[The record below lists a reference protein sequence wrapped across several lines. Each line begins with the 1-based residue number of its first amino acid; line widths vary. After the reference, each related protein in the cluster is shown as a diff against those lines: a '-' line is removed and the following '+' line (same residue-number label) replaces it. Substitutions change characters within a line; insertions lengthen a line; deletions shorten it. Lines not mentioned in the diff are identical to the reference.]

1 MGSRWDLS
9 DLYESFA
16 DPAFLQDRKTL
27 ESIIAKLE
35 NWQEPDPAQS
45 VSGTEDFLQL
55 LKKFHSYYTNLM
67 AFARLKLSVEA
78 QNDQAEKTVE
88 KLEKL
93 NTRLT
98 GPKVKFQRWLQEQD
112 IESLKSKSDMISE
125 HEFILKELQ
134 EKSEYLLSEDEEVLV
149 SELKRTGSS
158 AWARLQQK
166 LTSTLMVSITVEGE
180 EKELP
185 LSVVRNFAYKED
197 PELRQKGYRAELNAY
212 EKIDD
217 SVAAALNGIK
227 GEVITMVE
235 KRGYESPLQKTLLD
249 SRMEQETLDAMLESM
264 KEFLP
269 VFQKYY
275 RAKGELLGHEEGLP
289 FYDLFAPVGE
299 ADMEFSFTEAKNF
312 ILDNVGQFSSSMAD
326 LFRQAFQENWIDA
339 EPREG
344 KRGGAFCYNIHPL
357 GESRVLSNFSGSF
370 SDMTTLA
377 HELGHAYHGHCL
389 KDESILNSSYPMPLA
404 ETASIFSETV
414 VINAALEEAD
424 AEQTLAILQNRLDQA
439 GQVIVDIYSR
449 FLFESWLFEN
459 RDQAS
464 LSVDELKE
472 LMQKAQ
478 IEAYGPGLDS
488 DYLHP
493 YLWLNKPHY
502 YSAGNNYYNF
512 PYAFG
517 LLFGLGVYSQY
528 LQEESQKFLDRYDEL
543 LKATGSKKV
552 ADVAAMADI
561 DVRKRDFWE
570 NSLEIIEED
579 IESFVKLADQRK

>member
-1 MGSRWDLS
+1 MGARWDLS
-9 DLYESFA
+9 DLYQSFEE
-16 DPAFLQDRKTL
+16 PAFSQDWETL
-27 ESIIAKLE
+27 EKIIAELE
-35 NWQEPDPAQS
+35 NWQPP
-45 VSGTEDFLQL
+45 VSAEAVTGTEEFLQL
-55 LKKFHSYYTNLM
+55 MKKFQHYYTRLM
-67 AFARLKLSVEA
+67 AFARLQLSVEA
-78 QNDQAEKTVE
+78 QNEQAEKIVE
-88 KLEKL
+88 KLEKIS
-93 NTRLT
+93 TRLT
-98 GPKVKFQRWLQEQD
+98 GPKVKFQRWLQKQD
-112 IESLKSKSDMISE
+112 VDQLKSDSSLIFE
-125 HEFILKELQ
+125 HDFILKELQ
-134 EKSEYLLSEDEEVLV
+134 KKSEYLLSEKEEVLV

-197 PELRQKGYRAELNAY
+197 PELRQKGYEAELKAY

-227 GEVITMVE
+227 GEVLTMVE
-235 KRGYESPLQKTLLD
+235 KRGYKSPLHKTLLD
-249 SRMEQETLDAMLESM
+249 SRMERETLDVMLETM

-275 RAKGELLGHEEGLP
+275 RVKGELLGHEDGLP

-299 ADMEFSFTEAKNF
+299 ADMEFSFAEAKDF
-312 ILDNVGQFSSSMAD
+312 ILENVGRFSSRMAE
-326 LFRQAFQENWIDA
+326 LFRKAFQENWIDA

-344 KRGGAFCYNIHPL
+344 KRGGAFCYNIHPI

-377 HELGHAYHGHCL
+377 HELGHAYHGYCL
-389 KDESILNSSYPMPLA
+389 KDENILNTDYPMPLA

-414 VINAALEEAD
+414 VINAAREEAD
-424 AEQTLAILQNRLDQA
+424 EEQTLAILQNRLDQA

-464 LSVDELKE
+464 LSVEELKE
-472 LMQKAQ
+472 LIQQAQ
-478 IEAYGPGLDS
+478 IDAYGPGLDH

-543 LKATGSKKV
+543 LRCTGSKKV

-561 DVRKRDFWE
+561 DVKQRDFWE
-570 NSLEIIEED
+570 NSLEIINDD
-579 IESFVKLADQRK
+579 IDRFVELAENRK